1 MHISLTSQE
10 NSLKISKYHAIA
22 YLLHIIMVSKC
33 PHFAIFYHVTLHVL
47 LGLKSQITI
56 FILLF
61 L

>member
-1 MHISLTSQE
+1 MHISLTLRE
-10 NSLKISKYHAIA
+10 NSLKISKYRVIA

-33 PHFAIFYHVTLHVL
+33 PHFSIFDHVTLHVF